1 MLTTELIRQTEGKL
15 KQKEATKKE
24 LSEALE
30 SIKEEISRLKKQH
43 DHENDSLNQDIGQK
57 KSLLDQIN
65 KALATL
71 ALHMT
76 IMLDGSFSKK
86 DAESI
91 RADYDEQ
98 LRLAEENIKKCLLE
112 ESRLE
117 QERDAQD
124 NQMGELHRTQEECK
138 ANLKQKEAELK
149 EYQQAYDAVIKVLEL
164 SLIHISE
171 PTRP

>member
-1 MLTTELIRQTEGKL
+1 M
-15 KQKEATKKE
+15 
-24 LSEALE
+24 
-30 SIKEEISRLKKQH
+30 
-43 DHENDSLNQDIGQK
+43 
-57 KSLLDQIN
+57 LDQIN

-138 ANLKQKEAELK
+138 ANLKQQK
-149 EYQQAYDAVIKVLEL
+149 QN
-164 SLIHISE
+164 
-171 PTRP
+171 

>member
-1 MLTTELIRQTEGKL
+1 MTAQIRELDQGTQDSHILSLKYSLSLLTTELIRQTEGKL
-15 KQKEATKKE
+15 KQKEAAKKE
-24 LSEALE
+24 LSEALD
-30 SIKEEISRLKKQH
+30 SIKKEISRLNKQH
-43 DHENDSLNQDIGQK
+43 NDKNDRLNQDIGQK

-98 LRLAEENIKKCLLE
+98 LRLAEENIKSACLRRAGLNRNVTLRIIRWASFTE
-112 ESRLE
+112 HKR
-117 QERDAQD
+117 
-124 NQMGELHRTQEECK
+124 NVK
-138 ANLKQKEAELK
+138 P
-149 EYQQAYDAVIKVLEL
+149 I
-164 SLIHISE
+164 
-171 PTRP
+171 